1 MPGGVEDL
9 SAEVQAVHA
18 DLVSLASAP
27 RAHAPGLERAAGG
40 AVLPRGL
47 EGRVALGVAI
57 KHPEEVVIGPGHD
70 LTENGEMKN
79 KKKIR
84 QISSFIRKNFVFM
97 AMAKNKT
104 VISQMYLL
112 NVGLT
117 NIYIYLSLSFICF
130 D

>member
-18 DLVSLASAP
+18 DLVPLASAP
-27 RAHAPGLERAAGG
+27 RAHAPGLEWAAGG

-57 KHPEEVVIGPGHD
+57 EHPEEVVIGPRHD

-79 KKKIR
+79 KKIR
-84 QISSFIRKNFVFM
+84 QISSFIRK
-97 AMAKNKT
+97 K
-104 VISQMYLL
+104 QMLKRY
-112 NVGLT
+112 T
-117 NIYIYLSLSFICF
+117 YTHT
-130 D
+130 